1 MLRPGGTF
9 GIDLVP
15 DVPNWR
21 EYENRVQLRGRAGG
35 AQLTLIESVRQ
46 DPKRRLT
53 TFEQKYVERRGD
65 RTREHRFDLTFRT
78 LSVRQ
83 MTASS
88 NAPDFA
94 STPCSAT
101 IGDAPGTTAPT
112 SGSSWRKR
120 GNISLL
126 FSFFSG
132 SFDMSGHSKWASI
145 KHKKGA
151 LDAKRGKIFTRLI
164 KELTVA
170 ARNGGGDPDMN
181 PRLRSVIADAKAA
194 NMPAENIKR
203 AIRKGTGEEP
213 GVSYEEAQYEAYGP
227 GGAAVIIDV
236 LTDNKNR
243 TVGEL
248 RHMLEKHGGNLA
260 STNAVAWM
268 FAKKGYIVVEKSKA
282 DEEKL
287 LGAVLEAGADDMQDD
302 DDNWEVLSA
311 PEAFQAVRDAVKQ
324 LGVEP
329 ASAQVSMI
337 PQNYVKLEGKVAQQ
351 MLKLM
356 EALDDQDDV
365 QHVWSNFD
373 ISEQEIEAS
382 LA

>member
-1 MLRPGGTF
+1 
-9 GIDLVP
+9 
-15 DVPNWR
+15 
-21 EYENRVQLRGRAGG
+21 
-35 AQLTLIESVRQ
+35 
-46 DPKRRLT
+46 
-53 TFEQKYVERRGD
+53 
-65 RTREHRFDLTFRT
+65 
-78 LSVRQ
+78 
-83 MTASS
+83 
-88 NAPDFA
+88 
-94 STPCSAT
+94 
-101 IGDAPGTTAPT
+101 
-112 SGSSWRKR
+112 
-120 GNISLL
+120 
-126 FSFFSG
+126 
-132 SFDMSGHSKWASI
+132 MSGHSKWASI

-170 ARNGGGDPDMN
+170 ARGAGGDPDMN
-181 PRLRSVIADAKAA
+181 PRLRTIIADAKAA

-203 AIRKGTGEEP
+203 AIRRGTGEEP

-248 RHMLEKHGGNLA
+248 RHLLEKHAGNLA

-268 FAKKGYIVVEKSKA
+268 FTKKGYIVVEKSKA
-282 DEEKL
+282 PVVDEEKL
-287 LGAVLEAGADDMQDD
+287 LAAVLDAGADDLQDD
-302 DDNWEVLSA
+302 GDNWEVLSA
-311 PEAFQAVRDAVKQ
+311 PEAFTAVNEAVKG

-329 ASAQVSMI
+329 ASAQVAMI

-373 ISEQEIEAS
+373 ISEKEIEAS

>member
-1 MLRPGGTF
+1 
-9 GIDLVP
+9 
-15 DVPNWR
+15 
-21 EYENRVQLRGRAGG
+21 
-35 AQLTLIESVRQ
+35 
-46 DPKRRLT
+46 
-53 TFEQKYVERRGD
+53 
-65 RTREHRFDLTFRT
+65 
-78 LSVRQ
+78 
-83 MTASS
+83 
-88 NAPDFA
+88 
-94 STPCSAT
+94 
-101 IGDAPGTTAPT
+101 
-112 SGSSWRKR
+112 
-120 GNISLL
+120 
-126 FSFFSG
+126 
-132 SFDMSGHSKWASI
+132 MSGHSKWASI

-164 KELTVA
+164 KELTIA

-181 PRLRSVIADAKAA
+181 PRLRSVIGDAKAA

-213 GVSYEEAQYEAYGP
+213 GTSYEEAQYEAYGP

-248 RHMLEKHGGNLA
+248 RHTLEKHGGNLA

-268 FAKKGYIVVEKSKA
+268 FAKRGYIVVEKSKA

-287 LGAVLEAGADDMQDD
+287 MAAVLEAGADDLRDD
-302 DDNWEVLSA
+302 EDNWEVLTA
-311 PEAFQAVRDAVKQ
+311 PGSFEAVREAVKA
-324 LGVEP
+324 LGIEP

-356 EALDDQDDV
+356 EALDDYDDV

-373 ISEQEIEAS
+373 ISEKEIEAS